1 MSAAD
6 ISAVVFYAPEVL
18 LEADGSP
25 IELMPELVR
34 ELAGSLELTAVCPDE
49 GTASSVSQVY
59 GNEIARRVVV
69 GATQDHRAL
78 LRELLRQGVLNAS
91 TTLFI
96 DHHPRRCME
105 AVKLG
110 IHAGVFEDALRLYR
124 DLGLWGLV
132 PLMHQLREAEEH
144 LSASDTAG

>member
-6 ISAVVFYAPEVL
+6 ISAAVFYAPDVL
-18 LEADGSP
+18 LNADGSP
-25 IELMPELVR
+25 VRLMPRIVR
-34 ELAGSLELTAVCPDE
+34 ELSGSLEVAAVCPDTE
-49 GTASSVSQVY
+49 TVTRVSKVY
-59 GNEIARRVVV
+59 GNTVARSAVA
-69 GATQDHRAL
+69 GTTGDHRAM
-78 LRELLRQGVLNAS
+78 LRELLGTGILNAS

-110 IHAGVFEDALRLYR
+110 IHAGIFEDAVRLYR

-132 PLMHQLREAEEH
+132 PLIHRLSEVEEH
-144 LSASDTAG
+144 LST

>member
-6 ISAVVFYAPEVL
+6 ISAVVFYAPDVL

-25 IELMPELVR
+25 VRLMPKLVHELSGALG
-34 ELAGSLELTAVCPDE
+34 LAAVCPDAE
-49 GTASSVSQVY
+49 TASRVSQVY
-59 GNEIARRVVV
+59 GNAIARSAVV
-69 GATQDHRAL
+69 GATGDHRAM
-78 LRELLRQGVLNAS
+78 LRELLGTGILNAS

-110 IHAGVFEDALRLYR
+110 IHAGIFEDAPRLYR

-132 PLMHQLREAEEH
+132 PLVHHLAEVEKH
-144 LSASDTAG
+144 LSA

>member
-6 ISAVVFYAPEVL
+6 ISAVVFYAPNVL
-18 LEADGSP
+18 VNADGSP
-25 IELMPELVR
+25 VRQMSPLVQELS
-34 ELAGSLELTAVCPDE
+34 GSLEVTAVCPDTE
-49 GTASSVSQVY
+49 TVTRVSRAY
-59 GNEIARRVVV
+59 GNAIVRTTVV
-69 GATQDHRAL
+69 GATGDHRAM
-78 LRELLRQGVLNAS
+78 LRELLGTGILNAS

-110 IHAGVFEDALRLYR
+110 IHAGIFEDAPRLYR

-132 PLMHQLREAEEH
+132 PLIHRLSAVDEH
-144 LSASDTAG
+144 LSS

>member
-6 ISAVVFYAPEVL
+6 VSAVVFYAPGVL
-18 LEADGSP
+18 LEAAGRP
-25 IELMPELVR
+25 VRLMPQLVR
-34 ELAGSLELTAVCPDE
+34 ELADGLELATVCPDE
-49 GTASSVSQVY
+49 ETSSAVSQVY
-59 GNEIARRVVV
+59 GHAV
-69 GATQDHRAL
+69 GRPTVAAPTDDHRAM
-78 LRELLRQGVLNAS
+78 LRELLAQGILNAS

-110 IHAGVFEDALRLYR
+110 IHAGIFEDALRLYR

-132 PLMHQLREAEEH
+132 PLLHNLHAVEEH
-144 LSASDTAG
+144 LSA

>member
-6 ISAVVFYAPEVL
+6 ISAVVFYAPGVL
-18 LEADGSP
+18 IGADGSP
-25 IELMPELVR
+25 VRLMPRLVQELS
-34 ELAGSLELTAVCPDE
+34 GSLEVAVVCPDTE
-49 GTASSVSQVY
+49 TVTRVSQVY
-59 GNEIARRVVV
+59 GDTVARSAVA
-69 GATQDHRAL
+69 GTTEDHRAM
-78 LRELLRQGVLNAS
+78 LRELLGTGILNAS

-110 IHAGVFEDALRLYR
+110 IHAGIFEDAPRLYR

-132 PLMHQLREAEEH
+132 PLIHRLSAVEEH
-144 LSASDTAG
+144 LSA

>member
-6 ISAVVFYAPEVL
+6 ISAVVFYAPDVL
-18 LEADGSP
+18 LNAEGSP
-25 IELMPELVR
+25 VRLMPQLVQELS
-34 ELAGSLELTAVCPDE
+34 GSLEVAAVCPDTE
-49 GTASSVSQVY
+49 AATRVSQAY
-59 GNEIARRVVV
+59 GNAIVRTAVV
-69 GATQDHRAL
+69 GTRGDHRAL
-78 LRELLRQGVLNAS
+78 LRELLATGILNAS

-110 IHAGVFEDALRLYR
+110 IHAGIFEDALRLYR

-132 PLMHQLREAEEH
+132 PLIHRLSEVEEH
-144 LSASDTAG
+144 LST

>member
-6 ISAVVFYAPEVL
+6 ISAVVFYAPGVL
-18 LEADGSP
+18 LEADGRP
-25 IELMPELVR
+25 VRLMPQLVR
-34 ELAGSLELTAVCPDE
+34 ELGDGLELATVCPDE
-49 GTASSVSQVY
+49 ETASAVSQVY
-59 GNEIARRVVV
+59 GHAVCRPTVV
-69 GATQDHRAL
+69 APTDDHRAMLRGL
-78 LRELLRQGVLNAS
+78 LAQGILNAS

-110 IHAGVFEDALRLYR
+110 IHAGIFEDALRLYR

-132 PLMHQLREAEEH
+132 PLLHNLHAVEEH
-144 LSASDTAG
+144 LSA